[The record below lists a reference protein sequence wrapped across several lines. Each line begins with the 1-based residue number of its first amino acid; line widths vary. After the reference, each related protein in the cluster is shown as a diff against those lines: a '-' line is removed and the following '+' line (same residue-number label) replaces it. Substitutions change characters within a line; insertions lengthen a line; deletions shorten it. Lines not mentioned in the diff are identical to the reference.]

1 MRRFLLI
8 ALALC
13 ILVAAAAAGGGAW
26 WFDRAFHK
34 PGPTTEEVT
43 LVVPRGASVAAIGDQ
58 LAEAG
63 LLEHDWVFEW
73 GVRIY
78 GRERPLK
85 AGEYIFTAGISPAG
99 LMSMLSDGRQVQHRL
114 TIPEGLTNR
123 QVLDLVAAADMLSG
137 DAPDASRF
145 QEEGAFL
152 PETYFYSYGD
162 DRAALVERMNDAM
175 RRTLAELWEA
185 RADDLPFNTPK
196 AALTLA
202 SIVEKETSLESE
214 RARIA
219 GVFVNRLERG
229 MMLQSDPTVIYAVTQ
244 GEAPLGRLLTYDDLA
259 IDDPYNT
266 YRYAGLPPG
275 PIANPGRDAIEA
287 VLNPEATEDLY
298 FVADG
303 TGGHAFAKTLS
314 EHNRN
319 VAHWRKIRAQQIE
332 DAAAAAAEAEAAADA
347 LETEE
352 EAATE

>member
-8 ALALC
+8 VVALGIA
-13 ILVAAAAAGGGAW
+13 VAAAAAGGAW
-26 WFDRAFHK
+26 WFDRAFHG
-34 PGPTTEEVT
+34 PGPTAEPVT
-43 LVVPRGASVAAIGDQ
+43 VMIPRGASVAAIG
-58 LAEAG
+58 E
-63 LLEHDWVFEW
+63 LLEAAGILERDWVFEW
-73 GVRIY
+73 GVRIF
-78 GRERPLK
+78 GRERPLQ
-85 AGEYIFTAGISPAG
+85 AGEYILAAGISPAG
-99 LMSMLSDGRQVQHRL
+99 VMSMLAEGRQVQHRL
-114 TIPEGLTNR
+114 TIPEGLTNL
-123 QVLDLVAAADMLSG
+123 QVLDLVATAAMLSG
-137 DAPDASRF
+137 EVPDASRF

-185 RADDLPFNTPK
+185 RAADLPFDTPK

-202 SIVEKETSLESE
+202 SIVEKETSVPGE

-229 MMLQSDPTVIYAVTQ
+229 MLLQSDPTVIYAVTQ
-244 GEAPLGRLLTYDDLA
+244 GSGSLGRRLTYDDLE

-275 PIANPGRDAIEA
+275 PIANPGRDAIAA
-287 VLNPEATEDLY
+287 VLNPEATEELY

-319 VAHWRKIRAQQIE
+319 VANWRQIRSQME
-332 DAAAAAAEAEAAADA
+332 AEAEALENSDAEPAGDEADID
-347 LETEE
+347 
-352 EAATE
+352 